1 MRIGLIETDILYD
14 DLISDYGSYG
24 LMFEKY
30 FSHLNCEQLN
40 NGQRPC
46 DNKPLE
52 FSYYH
57 VQQGELPKSL
67 HECDAY
73 IITGSKSGA
82 YENHNWIQQLSKWVV
97 KANDS
102 KIKLLGICFGHQLIA
117 HALGGMVEQSNKGWG
132 VGVRTLATVSNPK
145 TPLAEVLPKNVS
157 LIYSHKDQ
165 IIRLPADATTFLSDD
180 FCPCAGF
187 TIDNH
192 IITFQG
198 HPEFTPEYTQRLL
211 VHRAKVIGEPTYSQ
225 GMKSLIQKTDSE
237 LVGRMILNFLQA
249 D

>member
-30 FSHLNCEQLN
+30 FSHLNRVQLN
-40 NGQRPC
+40 RSQQPN
-46 DNKPLE
+46 DNTPLE

-57 VQQGELPKSL
+57 VQQGELPKSFD
-67 HECDAY
+67 ECDAY

-82 YENHNWIQQLSKWVV
+82 YENHVWIQQLSEWVK
-97 KANDS
+97 KANGA

-132 VGVRTLATVSNPK
+132 IGVRTLATVHCSAAISNK
-145 TPLAEVLPKNVS
+145 LPENLS

-165 IIRLPADATTFLSDD
+165 IIRLPVGATNFLSDD
-180 FCPCAGF
+180 FCPYAGF

-198 HPEFTPEYTQRLL
+198 HPEFTPEYTHRLL
-211 VHRAKVIGEPTYSQ
+211 AHRAKAIGEPTYSQ
-225 GMKSLIQKTDSE
+225 GMESLSQETDS
-237 LVGRMILNFLQA
+237 VFIGRMILNFLRQ
-249 D
+249 